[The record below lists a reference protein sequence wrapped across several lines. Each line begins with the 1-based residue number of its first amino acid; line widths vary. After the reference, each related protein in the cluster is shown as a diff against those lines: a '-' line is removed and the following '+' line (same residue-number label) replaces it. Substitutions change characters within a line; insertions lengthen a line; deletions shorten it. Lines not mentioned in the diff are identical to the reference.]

1 MPTEPGAPDSLVVRM
16 NPDKSWLSLFAS
28 IVLTGLMVWAFFR
41 REAFQGNFAM
51 TALVFAAGAFFAIM
65 AVRISWRLVRNDPVL
80 VIDRSGIFDNVSLL
94 RLGPLPWAEIS
105 SVAGGGS
112 GKNRT
117 IYFNLA
123 DPGASVVRIAGMRGR
138 WVRLKAR
145 AGLHVA
151 VLLGPFDR
159 SEDEIVAAI
168 ERFGKGK
175 VTLEPSLHRR

>member
-94 RLGPLPWAEIS
+94 RCRGPRSPLSP
-105 SVAGGGS
+105 VGGRA
-112 GKNRT
+112 RT
-117 IYFNLA
+117 A
-123 DPGASVVRIAGMRGR
+123 RSTSTSRIPVPR
-138 WVRLKAR
+138 
-145 AGLHVA
+145 
-151 VLLGPFDR
+151 
-159 SEDEIVAAI
+159 
-168 ERFGKGK
+168 
-175 VTLEPSLHRR
+175 